1 MRDMNELRWLAIT
14 TTYLVLFILAEYNY
28 NYFYDLFMGDSTF
41 TSSIITVIF
50 LLGVVLS
57 YFYSKQEKPKFEKVF
72 RLANICTMLG
82 LLGSIIGF
90 AHTFSGFNLA
100 DLDVSNESQVK
111 VMMASVATGIPIAL
125 NTTIL
130 GIYASLA
137 LIAYPFFIK
146 KGNGNVQNGIH

>member
-1 MRDMNELRWLAIT
+1 MNQLRWLAIT
-14 TTYLVLFILAEYNY
+14 TTYIVLLIVAQYSS
-28 NYFYDLFMGDSTF
+28 NYFSDLFAGDSTF
-41 TSSIITVIF
+41 TSTVIACLF
-50 LLGVVLS
+50 VLGVILS
-57 YFYSKQEKPKFEKVF
+57 YFYSKEDKPNFAKVF

-100 DLDVSNESQVK
+100 EIDAGNQEQIK
-111 VMMASVATGIPIAL
+111 NMMGSVATGIPIAL

-130 GIYASLA
+130 GIYSSLA

-146 KGNGNVQNGIH
+146 KGNSNGQNGIH